1 MHSIS
6 TSIFEAVES
15 ISGGERSNSKER
27 KLPVPL
33 GNVESCSTGW
43 VGCLQG
49 RRGGAVIPL
58 DGRGRCVRS
67 AFYTHLSSHQNLTRK
82 VVLSVF
88 QRKTL
93 KKAHCARLWCWQ
105 ASHSEHS
112 PSFLLPWAWAVI
124 GTVWSHSTRCICD
137 KHMDLSRIAP
147 LTIPFWPPGSADA
160 TCMMLNQHSLKS
172 RTFILAFSQGS
183 STLS

>member
-1 MHSIS
+1 MVGAFTKLSLQREGPDAVIMHSIS

-58 DGRGRCVRS
+58 DGRGRCVQS
-67 AFYTHLSSHQNLTRK
+67 AFYTHLSSHQNLIRK
-82 VVLSVF
+82 VVLSSEKDSEKGSLC
-88 QRKTL
+88 KTVVL
-93 KKAHCARLWCWQ
+93 
-105 ASHSEHS
+105 AS
-112 PSFLLPWAWAVI
+112 I
-124 GTVWSHSTRCICD
+124 
-137 KHMDLSRIAP
+137 P
-147 LTIPFWPPGSADA
+147 L
-160 TCMMLNQHSLKS
+160 
-172 RTFILAFSQGS
+172 
-183 STLS
+183 